1 MQYINSAFVLVL
13 VNDHIYNH
21 IVIIE
26 QKEINNTIN
35 SNMHILNNLWNR
47 IHLLFLH

>member
-1 MQYINSAFVLVL
+1 MQYINSVFVLVL

-26 QKEINNTIN
+26 QKEIKNTIN
-35 SNMHILNNLWNR
+35 SKIC
-47 IHLLFLH
+47 IY